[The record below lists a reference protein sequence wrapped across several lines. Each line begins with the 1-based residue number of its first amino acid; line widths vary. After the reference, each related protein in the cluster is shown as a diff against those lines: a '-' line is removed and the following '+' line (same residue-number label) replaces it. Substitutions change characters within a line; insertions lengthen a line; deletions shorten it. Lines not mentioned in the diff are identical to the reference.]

1 VRVGFLGLGQMGGS
15 MCDHVLSAG
24 HTVAVHDPSEPAVA
38 PRAASGARV
47 ATSPADAA
55 SDAEVVCV
63 VVRDDAES
71 RIAIADAGTGVVA
84 GASPGAV
91 VLLHSTVA
99 PATVREL
106 AGVCAA
112 AGLRFV
118 DAGISGG
125 APGAAAGTLYLMCG
139 GDPAAI
145 DAARPVLDCYADHVV
160 RFGDLGAGM
169 AAKLARNLAFY
180 SAWTAL
186 HEAQLL
192 AEAAG
197 LDLAAF
203 HHLCATTDV
212 PAVIDYVLG
221 RSSAG
226 LLDPAAEPD
235 RAAAARHT
243 IGLGWKDLAGALAL
257 AHELD
262 VDIPVAAVVRRTW
275 GPATGLPVEPPG

>member
-15 MCDHVLSAG
+15 MCDHVLAAG
-24 HTVAVHDPSEPAVA
+24 HAVAAHDPYEPAVA

-55 SDAEVVCV
+55 RGADVVCV
-63 VVRDDAES
+63 VVRDDAEA
-71 RIAIADAGTGVVA
+71 RAAIADPATGIVAAAAAGT
-84 GASPGAV
+84 V

-106 AGVCAA
+106 AAVCAG

-125 APGAAAGTLYLMCG
+125 TQGAAAGTLYLMCG
-139 GDPAAI
+139 GEPAAI

-160 RFGDLGAGM
+160 RFGEVGAGM

-180 SAWTAL
+180 SVWTAL
-186 HEAQLL
+186 HEAQVL

-203 HHLCATTDV
+203 HHLCATTDL
-212 PAVIDYVLG
+212 PDAIEYVLA
-221 RSSAG
+221 RPTAG
-226 LLDPAAEPD
+226 LIDQAAEPD

-243 IGLGWKDLAGALAL
+243 VGLGWKDLAGALAL
-257 AHELD
+257 ADELD
-262 VDIPVAAVVRRTW
+262 VDLPVAAVVRRTW